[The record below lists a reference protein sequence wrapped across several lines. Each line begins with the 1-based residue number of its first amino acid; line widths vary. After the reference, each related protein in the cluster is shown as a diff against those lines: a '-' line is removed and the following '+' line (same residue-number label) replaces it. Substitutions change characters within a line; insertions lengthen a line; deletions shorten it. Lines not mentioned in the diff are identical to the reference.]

1 MLTQAFH
8 LVPSSKNDYLTSIE
22 AKRHRLSLDRKSLH
36 DLEQKVADYLTDM
49 DPTKVISQNDFADLL
64 NRGVIDY
71 SQAFLIYELFHQ
83 KRMHTDEYLNL
94 DNDTYILFDTIPV
107 CGSINVLLSIIVLF
121 LFLSQMCNMK

>member
-1 MLTQAFH
+1 M
-8 LVPSSKNDYLTSIE
+8 TSIE
-22 AKRHRLSLDRKSLH
+22 AKRQRLSLDRKSLH
-36 DLEQKVADYLTDM
+36 DLEQKVADYLTDG
-49 DPTKVISQNDFADLL
+49 DPNKVISQRDFADLL

-83 KRMHTDEYLNL
+83 KRLHTDEYLNI

-107 CGSINVLLSIIVLF
+107 ISSINVLLSLIILF